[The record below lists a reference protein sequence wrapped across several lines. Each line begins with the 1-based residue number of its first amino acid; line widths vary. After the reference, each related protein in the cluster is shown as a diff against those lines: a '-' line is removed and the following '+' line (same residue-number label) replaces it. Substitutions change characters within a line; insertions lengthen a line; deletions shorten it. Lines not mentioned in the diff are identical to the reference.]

1 MALDVPGLPSCV
13 VSAGLPSDAGRRFC
27 IVQLD
32 PARAA
37 FLSPRKER
45 LSSCLSFPGP
55 GKCHCWDNWIFS
67 SSAVAAHSEGLSCP
81 LISPE
86 APPKSCDLERSK
98 HPPALCS
105 GHPTHLP
112 DTWHCSKGLAEGKHC
127 TGTWWNLI
135 SGLHILAFGFES
147 NALPVK
153 WPLERSILG
162 TPDLEP
168 WLKCPSGVCGE
179 SFMELNYITRL
190 LSPWTRVHA
199 APTN

>member
-1 MALDVPGLPSCV
+1 MCGLCWAGFRCWEKVLQS
-13 VSAGLPSDAGRRFC
+13 SAGPCMSSIPQPQEGKALQLPVLPRTWEVPLLG
-27 IVQLD
+27 QLKL
-32 PARAA
+32 
-37 FLSPRKER
+37 FQLCCGCT
-45 LSSCLSFPGP
+45 L
-55 GKCHCWDNWIFS
+55 
-67 SSAVAAHSEGLSCP
+67 GLSCP

-86 APPKSCDLERSK
+86 APPKSCDLESSK

-112 DTWHCSKGLAEGKHC
+112 DTWHCSRGLAEGKHC